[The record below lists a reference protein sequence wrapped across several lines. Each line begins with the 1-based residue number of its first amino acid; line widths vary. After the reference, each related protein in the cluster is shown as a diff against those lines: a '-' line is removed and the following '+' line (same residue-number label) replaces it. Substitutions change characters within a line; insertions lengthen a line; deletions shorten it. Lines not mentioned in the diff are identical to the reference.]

1 MSFRRRLLPFVFALA
16 PLPLLA
22 AEPLTIS
29 GQLLDP
35 RGAAVAGARVELLP
49 APDRSHL
56 GRWVLGL
63 EPEPP
68 PTVQGTTDADG
79 RFQLTATNPGHWR
92 LRFVDKEGRRIEE
105 TLPVIADVEL
115 GALQQP
121 REFPHPVPKLDT
133 AAPAAERAVAVL
145 DAAGQPVPEA
155 VFWLAGQPVWA
166 TDAQG
171 RGLVPRG
178 VEPASQEGF
187 EIVAAGRFSARWDGT
202 GPLPRLVPP
211 VRLTGR
217 VRSAA
222 GTPVAGALV
231 WPTGHTGEFT
241 TTGAEGQFE
250 LLATAGVSEVY
261 ELKVAAPGY
270 VPLRTEVRAGVPPNT
285 LRLTPAATVTGQVV
299 DAQGRPQEG
308 FLVTAESDEEPTP
321 LLPPPRFR
329 TGADGR
335 FRLADLTPGRAFTL
349 RAVRPELARGQL
361 ATAALASG
369 ETRANLRI
377 PVVAFRVAVG
387 RVVDGEGEPLAGA
400 VATLSPAGSQTRYFD
415 TTSPDP
421 ASSGRHRR
429 ETTADGRFRIPGLEP
444 GRYDLRVRAAGFAP
458 VTVRGLQVPERGS
471 TVDLG
476 TVHLAAAATLRG
488 RVVDPAGD
496 PLADVEIGFFAS
508 QGRLLEIVSE
518 DDENRVFSNPDG
530 EFTIADLP
538 PGGTVTL
545 TLQHPGFV
553 RQDVPGVRVPRAEEL
568 VVELVPAS
576 RVTGRVIERGGG
588 GIEGAQVA
596 SPESRWEGAT
606 TDATGAFTLEGLA
619 PGTIQLLATAA
630 GFLEPPAK
638 TIEIVAGEVIPEVV
652 FELDRGAVVTGRVT
666 GPDGGPLEDAFVY
679 LRDTTGFGNEF
690 TRTDAEG
697 SYRLSGVPPGERR
710 LAAGSQGL
718 IDAIRT
724 ITVRPGDNRLDFRLE
739 RGLHVRGR
747 VLGPEG
753 QAVDQGEVAA
763 TEEPGGSLQERGPIR
778 PDGSFEI
785 TNLKPGRY
793 RLRADSLDYAPGES
807 PEPIQVGPQSVEGV
821 VVTLRRGARLV
832 GTVKGLSFD
841 ELNELQIVATSLD
854 GTQYAPGQ
862 LDFRG
867 GFEVKNVTPGAWT
880 VIASVGNRQTM
891 AQVDVEAGA
900 AETRV
905 ELEFGGGYTLT
916 GRVLRGGRPV
926 PNAGILVSTS
936 QELAGGFAT
945 TDHAGQFSVPD
956 LAPGE
961 YQVAVATNWNGFA
974 HSETVALDGDRDIT
988 LEIVGST
995 VAGRVI
1001 DSDGEAL
1008 PNVRVN
1014 LRGEDAGAFGGWGSE
1029 QRSDEAGL
1037 FRFPDV
1043 APGRYRLSGQKDG
1056 YAQGEAAVEVTVGD
1070 AEAELRL
1077 APAPGLV
1084 LEVRTLRGLLPNG
1097 ASVAVAA
1104 VDGQGRVA
1112 YRGSGEADERG
1123 RVRLASLPLGSWTL
1137 WLSCHGYAQTRLTVS
1152 HPGPAVPVVLGPGAE
1167 LQIEVPAL
1175 RASTEAAHVTLVGAD
1190 GPLPTLHQGLEL
1202 AYQRPLFLGQ
1212 TTVGEIPPGRWT
1224 VQVVSASGGTWEKS
1238 VEVAAGVTRV
1248 VVE

>member
-1 MSFRRRLLPFVFALA
+1 MSFRRRLLPLLFAFA
-16 PLPLLA
+16 SLPLLA
-22 AEPLTIS
+22 SEPLTVS

-35 RGAAVAGARVELLP
+35 RGTAVAGARIELLS

-63 EPEPP
+63 EPEPAP
-68 PTVQGTTDADG
+68 AVHGATDAEG
-79 RFQLTATNPGHWR
+79 RFQLTAPNPGHWR
-92 LRFVDKEGRRIEE
+92 LRFIDDTGRRIEE
-105 TLPVIADVEL
+105 TLPVIAAVEL

-121 REFPHPVPKLDT
+121 REFPTPVQAPDT
-133 AAPAAERAVAVL
+133 AAPAAERTVIVL
-145 DAAGQPVPEA
+145 DAAGQTVPEA
-155 VFWLAGQPVWA
+155 VFWLLGQPVWA
-166 TDAQG
+166 ADAQG
-171 RGLVPRG
+171 RGALPRELG
-178 VEPASQEGF
+178 PSGQGF

-202 GPLPRLVPP
+202 GPVPRLSPP
-211 VRLTGR
+211 ARLTGR

-222 GTPVAGALV
+222 GAPLTGALV
-231 WPTGHTGEFT
+231 WHKGHAGEFT
-241 TTGAEGQFE
+241 VTGAEGQFE
-250 LLATAGVSEVY
+250 LLATAGVSETF
-261 ELKVAAPGY
+261 ELAVAAPGF
-270 VPLRTEVRAGVPPNT
+270 VPLRTEVRAGVPANA
-285 LRLTPAATVTGQVV
+285 LRLTPAATVAGQVV
-299 DAQGRPQEG
+299 DAQGRPQQG
-308 FLVTAESDEEPTP
+308 FLVSAESDEEPTP
-321 LLPPPRFR
+321 LIPPPRFR

-335 FRLADLTPGRAFTL
+335 FRLTGLTPGRAFKL
-349 RAVRPELARGQL
+349 RAVRPEVARGQL
-361 ATAALASG
+361 ATAALAAG
-369 ETRANLRI
+369 ETRAELRI
-377 PVVAFRVAVG
+377 PVIAYRAAVG
-387 RVVDGEGEPLAGA
+387 RVVNGDGEPLGGA
-400 VATLSPAGSQTRYFD
+400 VASLSPAGSQTRFFD
-415 TTSPDP
+415 PDP
-421 ASSGRHRR
+421 LSGRFRR

-444 GRYDLRVRAAGFAP
+444 GRYDLQVRAAGYAP
-458 VTVRGLQVPERGS
+458 VTVRGLQVPERGA

-476 TVHLAAAATLRG
+476 TVHLSPAAILRG
-488 RVVDPAGD
+488 RVVDPAGN
-496 PLADVEIGFFAS
+496 PLAEVEVGFFAS
-508 QGRLLEIVSE
+508 QGQLLEILSE
-518 DDENRVFSNPDG
+518 EGENRVLSGPDG
-530 EFTIADLP
+530 EFTIPDLA

-545 TLQHPGFV
+545 TVQHPGFV
-553 RQDVPGVRVPRAEEL
+553 RQDVPGVRVPRDEEL
-568 VVELVPAS
+568 IVELVPAS

-638 TIEIVAGEVIPEVV
+638 TIEVLSGEPTPEVL

-679 LRDTTGFGNEF
+679 LRDASGFGNEF

-697 SYRLSGVPPGERR
+697 SYRLAGVPTGERR
-710 LAAGSQGL
+710 LAAGAQGL

-724 ITVRPGDNRLDFRLE
+724 ITVRQGDNRLDFRLE

-747 VLGPEG
+747 VVSPEG
-753 QAVDQGEVAA
+753 QPVDQGEVAA
-763 TEEPGGSLQERGPIR
+763 TEEPSGSLQERGPIR

-793 RLRADSLDYAPGES
+793 RLRADNLDYAPGES
-807 PEPIQVGPQSVEGV
+807 PEAIQVGPLSVEGV

-891 AQVDVEAGA
+891 ARVDVEAGVV
-900 AETRV
+900 ETQV
-905 ELEFGGGYTLT
+905 DLEFGGGYTLT
-916 GRVLRGGRPV
+916 GRVLRSGRPV

-936 QELAGGFAT
+936 LELAGGFAT
-945 TDHAGQFSVPD
+945 TDHAGQFRVPD

-974 HSETVALDGDRDIT
+974 HTETVALDGDRDIT

-995 VAGRVI
+995 VTGRVA

-1014 LRGEDAGAFGGWGSE
+1014 LRGEASGALGGWGSE
-1029 QRSDEAGL
+1029 QRSDEAGF

-1043 APGRYRLSGQKDG
+1043 TPGRYRLSGQKDG
-1056 YAQGEAAVEVTVGD
+1056 YAQGEVAVEVTEGD
-1070 AEAELRL
+1070 SEAELRL
-1077 APAPGLV
+1077 VPAPGLV
-1084 LEVRTLRGLLPNG
+1084 LEVRTPRGGLPNG

-1104 VDGQGRVA
+1104 VDDQGRVTF
-1112 YRGSGEADERG
+1112 RGSGEADERG

-1137 WLSCHGYAQTRLTVS
+1137 WLSSHGYALTRLTVR
-1152 HPGPAVPVVLGPGAE
+1152 HPGPAVPVVLAPGGE

-1175 RASTEAAHVTLVGAD
+1175 RATTESAQVTLVGAD

-1212 TTVGEIPPGRWT
+1212 TSVGEIPPGRWT
-1224 VQVVSASGGTWEKS
+1224 VQVVSATGGTWEKT
-1238 VEVAAGVTRV
+1238 VDVAAGVTRV
-1248 VVE
+1248 IVE